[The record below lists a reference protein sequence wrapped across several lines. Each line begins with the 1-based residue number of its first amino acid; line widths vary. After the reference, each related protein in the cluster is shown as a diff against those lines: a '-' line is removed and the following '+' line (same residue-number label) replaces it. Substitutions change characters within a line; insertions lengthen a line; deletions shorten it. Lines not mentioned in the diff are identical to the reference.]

1 MIKIKEL
8 KRLYQINRTFIEFG
22 LIDLIPKQQIPKSY
36 WLMRAGL
43 FWLRNKHKNTT
54 LPERLKLALQSLGPI
69 YIKLG
74 QMLST
79 RRDLLSPVYADQL
92 AYLQDNVPA
101 FCGEQAI
108 QQIENAFGQPID
120 ELFENFDK
128 NALASASIAQVH
140 SAVLKENGKE
150 VVVKVTRPDIEK
162 TIAADIQLMK
172 WLASLV
178 QRFVKDA
185 KRLRPVEVIREYEK
199 TIIDELDL
207 MREGANAI
215 QLRRNFLDSKILYIP
230 EIYSDYC
237 TKNAL
242 VMERIYGIPVSDI
255 EALKA
260 QNTNLKLLAERG
272 VEAFF
277 TQVFRD
283 SFFHA
288 DMHPGNVFVS
298 YEHPEDPQW
307 IGIDCG
313 IVGTLTSE
321 DKRYLAENFLAFF
334 NRDYQ
339 QVAQLH
345 IDSGWVPSD
354 TPVEEFEFAIRAVC
368 EPIFE
373 KPLAEISFGQV
384 LVNLFNTARRFNME
398 VQPQLVLLQK
408 TLLYIEGLG
417 RQLYPQLDL
426 WDTAKPFLENWISEQ
441 VSPKTLLNKVK
452 LKAPFWLEKL
462 PDIPELVYH
471 NLAQT
476 KQLQKQQ
483 ERLISELNKQQQK
496 NNKSRV
502 LTAFAITMSMIS
514 TLLFIQGDNSVS
526 LYFGVATIASWIFAW
541 RSSCRADNKNIN

>member
-8 KRLYQINRTFIEFG
+8 TRLYHISKTFIEYG
-22 LIDLIPKQQIPKSY
+22 LIELVPKAQIPKIY
-36 WLMRAGL
+36 WVLRVCF
-43 FWLRNKHKNTT
+43 FWLSNQHEDKS
-54 LPERLKLALQSLGPI
+54 LPERLRLALQSLGPI

-79 RRDLLSPVYADQL
+79 RRDLLAPIYADQL
-92 AYLQDNVPA
+92 AHLQDNVPA
-101 FCGEQAI
+101 FDGELAI
-108 QQIENAFGQPID
+108 KQIEKSFQQPID
-120 ELFENFDK
+120 SIFDNFDK
-128 NALASASIAQVH
+128 VALASASIAQVH
-140 SAVLKENGKE
+140 TATLKEDGRE
-150 VVVKVTRPDIEK
+150 VVVKVTRPGITK
-162 TIAADIQLMK
+162 TIEADIQLMK
-172 WLASLV
+172 WLAGLV

-199 TIIDELDL
+199 TIMDELDL

-215 QLRRNFLDSKILYIP
+215 QLRRNFLNSKLLYVP

-255 EALKA
+255 EALTA

-298 YEHPEDPQW
+298 YEHPEDPLW

-313 IVGTLTSE
+313 IMGTLTNE

-334 NRDYQ
+334 NRDYK

-354 TPVEEFEFAIRAVC
+354 TAVEEFEFAIRAVC

-373 KPLAEISFGQV
+373 KPLSEISFAQV
-384 LVNLFNTARRFNME
+384 LINLFNTARRFNMQ

-426 WDTAKPFLENWISEQ
+426 WDTAKPFLERWMREQ
-441 VSPKTLLNKVK
+441 VSPKTLINKLK
-452 LKAPFWLEKL
+452 LKAPFWLDKL

-476 KQLQKQQ
+476 KHTQQQQQLLMQRFN
-483 ERLISELNKQQQK
+483 EQQK
-496 NNKSRV
+496 NNNKNQV
-502 LTAFAITMSMIS
+502 ITGLAITIS
-514 TLLFIQGDNSVS
+514 IITALVYLQSDGRFNLYLTIPSV
-526 LYFGVATIASWIFAW
+526 ISWILAW
-541 RSSCRADNKNIN
+541 RFSNRS

>member
-1 MIKIKEL
+1 MIKFKEL
-8 KRLYQINRTFIEFG
+8 SRLYQINKTVIEYG
-22 LIDLIPKQQIPKSY
+22 LIELLPKEHIPFTY
-36 WLMRAGL
+36 RLMRLGL
-43 FWLRNKHKNTT
+43 FWVRSKHKNKS
-54 LPERLKLALQSLGPI
+54 LPERLRLGLQSLGPI

-79 RRDLLSPVYADQL
+79 RRDLLSPIYADQL
-92 AYLQDNVPA
+92 AHLQDNVPP

-108 QQIENAFGQPID
+108 KVIETSLGKPI
-120 ELFENFDK
+120 EQLFADFDA

-140 SAVLKENGKE
+140 SAILLEDGRE
-150 VVVKVTRPDIEK
+150 VVIKVIRPDIEK
-162 TIAADIQLMK
+162 TIQADLQLMR
-172 WLASLV
+172 WLAELM
-178 QRFVKDA
+178 QRFLKDA
-185 KRLRPVEVIREYEK
+185 DRLRPVEVVHEYEK

-215 QLRRNFLDSKILYIP
+215 QLRRNFLDSKLLYVP
-230 EIYSDYC
+230 EIYPDYC

-255 EALKA
+255 ASLKA
-260 QNTNLKLLAERG
+260 QGTDLKLLAERG

-298 YEHPEDPQW
+298 YEHPEDPLW

-313 IVGTLTSE
+313 IVGTLNKD

-334 NRDYQ
+334 NRDYR

-345 IDSGWVPSD
+345 VDSGWVPPE

-373 KPLAEISFGQV
+373 KPLSEISFAQV
-384 LVNLFNTARRFNME
+384 LINLFNTARRYNMK

-426 WDTAKPFLENWISEQ
+426 WDTAKPFLENWMKEQ
-441 VSPKTLLNKVK
+441 ISPKTLLNSIKQ
-452 LKAPFWLEKL
+452 KAPFWLEKL
-462 PDIPELVYH
+462 PELPELIYH
-471 NLAQT
+471 NLSQAKSQQ
-476 KQLQKQQ
+476 KQLVQLT
-483 ERLISELNKQQQK
+483 ESINKQQQK
-496 NNKSRV
+496 NSKNHFYIGISV
-502 LTAFAITMSMIS
+502 TLTLIS
-514 TLLFIQGDNSVS
+514 AMAYLLSDRELALLSAVPGF
-526 LYFGVATIASWIFAW
+526 FAW
-541 RSSCRADNKNIN
+541 LLTWRHSNQQ

>member
-8 KRLYQINRTFIEFG
+8 SRLYQINKTFIEYG
-22 LIDLIPKQQIPKSY
+22 LIELVPKAQIPKSY
-36 WLMRAGL
+36 WLLRLCL
-43 FWLRNKHKNTT
+43 FWLRNQHQDMD
-54 LPERLKLALQSLGPI
+54 LPERLRLSLQSLGPI

-79 RRDLLSPVYADQL
+79 RRDLLAPIYADQL
-92 AYLQDNVPA
+92 AHLQDNVPA
-101 FCGEQAI
+101 FCGDLAI
-108 QQIENAFGQPID
+108 KQIEKSFQCPID
-120 ELFENFDK
+120 EIFDDFDK
-128 NALASASIAQVH
+128 VALASASIAQVH
-140 SAVLKENGKE
+140 TAILKEDGRE
-150 VVVKVTRPDIEK
+150 VVIKVTRPGIKK

-172 WLASLV
+172 WLAALV

-185 KRLRPVEVIREYEK
+185 RRLRPVEVIKEYEK

-215 QLRRNFLDSKILYIP
+215 QLRRNFLNSKVLYVP

-237 TKNAL
+237 TKDAL

-255 EALKA
+255 DALKA
-260 QNTNLKLLAERG
+260 QNTDLKLLAERG

-298 YEHPEDPQW
+298 YEHPEDPLW

-313 IVGTLTSE
+313 IVGTLTNE

-334 NRDYQ
+334 NRDYR
-339 QVAQLH
+339 QVALLH
-345 IDSGWVPSD
+345 IDSGWVPAD

-373 KPLAEISFGQV
+373 KPLSEISFAQV
-384 LVNLFNTARRFNME
+384 LINLFNTARRFNMQ

-426 WDTAKPFLENWISEQ
+426 WDTAKPFLENWMREQ
-441 VSPKTLLNKVK
+441 VSPKTLLNKIK

-471 NLAQT
+471 NLAQS
-476 KQLQKQQ
+476 KQIQQ
-483 ERLISELNKQQQK
+483 QQQLLMQRFNDQQQK
-496 NNKSRV
+496 NNKNQVITS
-502 LTAFAITMSMIS
+502 LAITLSII
-514 TLLFIQGDNSVS
+514 TALFYLQSEGRFN
-526 LYFGVATIASWIFAW
+526 LYFALPAVISWVIAW
-541 RSSCRADNKNIN
+541 RFSNKS

>member
-8 KRLYQINRTFIEFG
+8 TRLYQINKTVIEYG
-22 LIDLIPKQQIPKSY
+22 LIELIPKTQRPKIY
-36 WLMRAGL
+36 WLMRICL
-43 FWLRNKHKNTT
+43 FWVRNKHKQKI
-54 LPERLKLALQSLGPI
+54 LPERLRLSLQTLGPI

-79 RRDLLSPVYADQL
+79 RRDILAPVYADQL
-92 AYLQDNVPA
+92 AHLQDNVSP
-101 FCGEQAI
+101 FCGKLAI
-108 QQIENAFGQPID
+108 QQIEKSFQQPIND
-120 ELFENFDK
+120 IFDNFDET
-128 NALASASIAQVH
+128 ALASASIAQVH
-140 SAVLKENGKE
+140 TAILKEDGRE
-150 VVVKVTRPDIEK
+150 VVVKVTRPNIEK
-162 TIAADIQLMK
+162 TIEADIQLMK

-178 QRFVKDA
+178 QRFVKEA
-185 KRLRPVEVIREYEK
+185 KRLRPVEVIHEYEK
-199 TIIDELDL
+199 TILDELDL

-215 QLRRNFLDSKILYIP
+215 QLRRNFLNSKILYVP

-255 EALKA
+255 DALNA
-260 QNTNLKLLAERG
+260 QNTDLKLLAERG

-298 YEHPEDPQW
+298 YEHPEDPLW

-313 IVGTLTSE
+313 IVGTLTNE

-334 NRDYQ
+334 NRDYR

-345 IDSGWVPSD
+345 IDSGWVPAETSA
-354 TPVEEFEFAIRAVC
+354 EEFEFAIRAVC

-373 KPLAEISFGQV
+373 KPLSEISFAQV
-384 LVNLFNTARRFNME
+384 LINLFNTARRFDMQ

-426 WDTAKPFLENWISEQ
+426 WDTAKPFLEKWMHEQ
-441 VSPKTLLNKVK
+441 VSPKTLINKLK
-452 LKAPFWLEKL
+452 HKAPFWMEKL
-462 PDIPELVYH
+462 PEIPELIYH

-476 KQLQKQQ
+476 KQ
-483 ERLISELNKQQQK
+483 IQQQQAQLIQQLNSQQKK
-496 NNKSRV
+496 NNKAQVMIALAVTFS
-502 LTAFAITMSMIS
+502 LITA
-514 TLLFIQGDNSVS
+514 LFYMQSNIKFS
-526 LYFGVATIASWIFAW
+526 LYFSVPTVISWLASWRLA
-541 RSSCRADNKNIN
+541 NKD

>member
-1 MIKIKEL
+1 MIKRKEL
-8 KRLYQINRTFIEFG
+8 SRLYHITKTFIEYG
-22 LIDLIPKQQIPKSY
+22 LIELLPREHRPIGY
-36 WLMRAGL
+36 RLMRIVL
-43 FWLRNKHKNTT
+43 FWIRTKHQKTP
-54 LPERLKLALQSLGPI
+54 LPERLRLSLQSLGPI

-79 RRDLLSPVYADQL
+79 RRDLLPPIYADQL
-92 AYLQDNVPA
+92 AYLQDNVPP
-101 FCGEQAI
+101 FCGKIAI
-108 QQIENAFGQPID
+108 QQIERSLGKKID
-120 ELFENFDK
+120 ELFDNFDAE
-128 NALASASIAQVH
+128 ALASASIAQVH
-140 SAVLKENGKE
+140 SATLREDNRE
-150 VVVKVTRPDIEK
+150 VVIKVIRPEIHK
-162 TIAADIQLMK
+162 TINADIQLMK
-172 WLASLV
+172 WIAQLV
-178 QRFVKDA
+178 QRFSKDA
-185 KRLRPVEVIREYEK
+185 SRLRPIEVVNEYEK

-215 QLRRNFLDSKILYIP
+215 QLRRNFLDSKLLYVP

-237 TKNAL
+237 TQNVL

-255 EALKA
+255 KALEA
-260 QNTNLKLLAERG
+260 QGTNLKLLAERG

-298 YEHPEDPQW
+298 YEHPDDPLW

-313 IVGTLTSE
+313 IMGTLNNE

-334 NRDYQ
+334 NRDYR

-345 IDSGWVPSD
+345 VDSGWVPED

-373 KPLAEISFGQV
+373 KPLSEISFATV
-384 LVNLFNTARRFNME
+384 LINLFNTARRYNMK

-426 WDTAKPFLENWISEQ
+426 WDTAKPFLENWMKDQI
-441 VSPKTLLNKVK
+441 SPKNLIKK
-452 LKAPFWLEKL
+452 LQQKAPFWLEKL
-462 PDIPELVYH
+462 PDIPELIYH
-471 NLAQT
+471 NLANGKLLHKQQ
-476 KQLQKQQ
+476 KQLI
-483 ERLISELNKQQQK
+483 ESINRQQQN
-496 NNKSRV
+496 NNKNYFYIAMAAT
-502 LTAFAITMSMIS
+502 LTLVSALAYLQTDKNLTIVAGIPAF
-514 TLLFIQGDNSVS
+514 
-526 LYFGVATIASWIFAW
+526 FAW
-541 RSSCRADNKNIN
+541 LLAWYHTNKA

>member
-1 MIKIKEL
+1 MIKRKEL
-8 KRLYQINRTFIEFG
+8 SRLYNINKTIVEYG
-22 LIDLIPKQQIPKSY
+22 LIELIPRKQRPISY
-36 WLMRAGL
+36 TLMRIAL
-43 FWLRNKHKNTT
+43 FWIRTKHKDLS
-54 LPERLKLALQSLGPI
+54 LPERLRLSLQSLGPI

-79 RRDLLSPVYADQL
+79 RRDLLPPIFADQL
-92 AYLQDNVPA
+92 AYLQDNVPP
-101 FCGEQAI
+101 FCGELAI
-108 QQIENAFGQPID
+108 KQIEQSLGKRID
-120 ELFENFDK
+120 ELFENFDAT
-128 NALASASIAQVH
+128 ALASASIAQVH
-140 SAVLKENGKE
+140 TATLREDNRE
-150 VVVKVTRPDIEK
+150 VVIKVIRPEIKK
-162 TIAADIQLMK
+162 TIEADIQLMK
-172 WLASLV
+172 WIAQLM
-178 QRFVKDA
+178 QRFIKEA
-185 KRLRPVEVIREYEK
+185 ERLRPVEVIHEYEK

-215 QLRRNFLDSKILYIP
+215 QLRRNFLGSKLLYVP

-237 TKNAL
+237 TQNVL

-255 EALKA
+255 AALEA
-260 QNTNLKLLAERG
+260 QGTDFKLLAERG

-298 YEHPEDPQW
+298 YEHPEDPLW

-313 IVGTLTSE
+313 IVGTLNNE

-334 NRDYQ
+334 NRDYR

-345 IDSGWVPSD
+345 VDSGWVPDD

-373 KPLAEISFGQV
+373 KPLSEISFATV
-384 LVNLFNTARRFNME
+384 LINLFNTARRYNMK

-426 WDTAKPFLENWISEQ
+426 WDTAKPFLENWMKDQ
-441 VSPKTLLNKVK
+441 VSPKSLLKK
-452 LKAPFWLEKL
+452 MQQKAPFWLEKL
-462 PDIPELVYH
+462 PEIPELVYH
-471 NLAQT
+471 NLAQG
-476 KQLQKQQ
+476 KSLQKQQ
-483 ERLISELNKQQQK
+483 KQLIESLNRQQK
-496 NNKSRV
+496 NNSKSYFYIGIGATLTLVSALAYLQSDKELTIIAAIPAV
-502 LTAFAITMSMIS
+502 LAW
-514 TLLFIQGDNSVS
+514 LV
-526 LYFGVATIASWIFAW
+526 AW
-541 RSSCRADNKNIN
+541 RKTRG

>member
-8 KRLYQINRTFIEFG
+8 SRLYQINKTFIEYG
-22 LIDLIPKQQIPKSY
+22 LIELIPKTQIPKSY
-36 WLMRAGL
+36 WLMRIVL
-43 FWLRNKHKNTT
+43 FWLHNKHKK
-54 LPERLKLALQSLGPI
+54 LSSAERLRLSLQSLGPI

-79 RRDLLSPVYADQL
+79 RRDLLAPIYADQL
-92 AYLQDNVPA
+92 AHLQDNVPP
-101 FCGEQAI
+101 FCGDLAI
-108 QQIENAFGQPID
+108 KQIEEAFQRPID
-120 ELFENFDK
+120 EIFDDFDK
-128 NALASASIAQVH
+128 TALASASIAQVH
-140 SAVLKENGKE
+140 TAILKEDGRE

-162 TIAADIQLMK
+162 TITADIQLMK
-172 WLASLV
+172 WLAALM

-185 KRLRPVEVIREYEK
+185 KRLRPVEVINEYEK
-199 TIIDELDL
+199 TILDELDL

-215 QLRRNFLDSKILYIP
+215 QLRRNFLDSKLLYVP

-255 EALKA
+255 NALKA

-298 YEHPEDPQW
+298 YEHPEDPLW

-313 IVGTLTSE
+313 IVGTLTNE

-334 NRDYQ
+334 NRDYR

-345 IDSGWVPSD
+345 IDSGWVPED

-373 KPLAEISFGQV
+373 KPLSEISFAQV
-384 LVNLFNTARRFNME
+384 LINLFNTARRFDMQ

-426 WDTAKPFLENWISEQ
+426 WDTAKPFLENWMLEQ
-441 VSPKTLLNKVK
+441 VSPKTLLKKLK

-476 KQLQKQQ
+476 KQIQQ
-483 ERLISELNKQQQK
+483 QQQLLIQRLNEQQQK
-496 NNKSRV
+496 NSKSQV
-502 LTAFAITMSMIS
+502 ITALAITFSIIA
-514 TLLFIQGDNSVS
+514 TLFYLQSNDKFS
-526 LYFGVATIASWIFAW
+526 LYFGIPAVISWVLAW
-541 RSSCRADNKNIN
+541 RFTNKK

>member
-1 MIKIKEL
+1 MIKINEL
-8 KRLYQINRTFIEFG
+8 TRLYQINKTFVEYG
-22 LIDLIPKQQIPKSY
+22 LIELIPKAHIPKSY
-36 WLMRAGL
+36 WLMRFCL
-43 FWLRNKHKNTT
+43 FWLRNQHKQTS
-54 LPERLKLALQSLGPI
+54 LAERLRLSLQSLGPI

-79 RRDLLSPVYADQL
+79 RRDLLPPIYADQL
-92 AYLQDNVPA
+92 AHLQDNVPA
-101 FCGEQAI
+101 FCGELAI
-108 QQIENAFGQPID
+108 QQIEKSFQRPID
-120 ELFENFDK
+120 ELFDDFDK
-128 NALASASIAQVH
+128 TALASASIAQVH
-140 SAVLKENGKE
+140 TATLKEDGRA
-150 VVVKVTRPDIEK
+150 VVIKVTRPDIGK

-172 WLASLV
+172 WLAALV
-178 QRFVKDA
+178 QRFLKDA
-185 KRLRPVEVIREYEK
+185 KRLRPVEVIKEYEK
-199 TIIDELDL
+199 TIVDELDL

-215 QLRRNFLDSKILYIP
+215 QLRRNFLNSNILYIP

-255 EALKA
+255 DALKA

-298 YEHPEDPQW
+298 YEHPEDPLW

-313 IVGTLTSE
+313 IVGTLTNE

-334 NRDYQ
+334 NRDYR

-345 IDSGWVPSD
+345 IDSGWVPSE

-373 KPLAEISFGQV
+373 KPLSEISFAQV
-384 LVNLFNTARRFNME
+384 LINLFNTARRFDMQ

-426 WDTAKPFLENWISEQ
+426 WDTAKPFLENWMREQ
-441 VSPKTLLNKVK
+441 VSPKNLIKK
-452 LKAPFWLEKL
+452 LKFKAPFWLEKL
-462 PDIPELVYH
+462 PEIPELVYH

-476 KQLQKQQ
+476 KQVQQ
-483 ERLISELNKQQQK
+483 QQQLLIQHLNEQQQK
-496 NNKSRV
+496 NNKNQV
-502 LTAFAITMSMIS
+502 ITALAITLSIIT
-514 TLLFIQGDNSVS
+514 TLFYLQSNVSFS
-526 LYFGVATIASWIFAW
+526 LYFSVPAVISWIVAW
-541 RSSCRADNKNIN
+541 RFTNKP

>member
-1 MIKIKEL
+1 
-8 KRLYQINRTFIEFG
+8 
-22 LIDLIPKQQIPKSY
+22 
-36 WLMRAGL
+36 
-43 FWLRNKHKNTT
+43 
-54 LPERLKLALQSLGPI
+54 
-69 YIKLG
+69 
-74 QMLST
+74 MLST
-79 RRDLLSPVYADQL
+79 RRDLLAPIYADQL
-92 AYLQDNVPA
+92 AHLQDNVPA
-101 FCGEQAI
+101 FCGDLAI
-108 QQIENAFGQPID
+108 KQIEKSFQRPID
-120 ELFENFDK
+120 DIFDDFDK
-128 NALASASIAQVH
+128 VALASASIAQVH
-140 SAVLKENGKE
+140 TAILKEDGRE
-150 VVVKVTRPDIEK
+150 VVIKVTRPGIKK

-172 WLASLV
+172 WLAALV

-185 KRLRPVEVIREYEK
+185 RRLRPVEVIKEYEK

-215 QLRRNFLDSKILYIP
+215 QLRRNFLNSKVLYVP

-237 TKNAL
+237 TKDAL

-260 QNTNLKLLAERG
+260 QKTDLKLLAERG

-298 YEHPEDPQW
+298 YEHPEDPLW

-313 IVGTLTSE
+313 IVGTLTNE

-334 NRDYQ
+334 NRDYR

-345 IDSGWVPSD
+345 IDSGWVPAD
-354 TPVEEFEFAIRAVC
+354 TAVEEFEFAIRAVC

-373 KPLAEISFGQV
+373 KPLSEISFAQV
-384 LVNLFNTARRFNME
+384 LINLFNTARRFNMQ

-426 WDTAKPFLENWISEQ
+426 WDTAKPFLENWMREQ
-441 VSPKTLLNKVK
+441 VSPKTLINKIK

-471 NLAQT
+471 NLAQS
-476 KQLQKQQ
+476 KQIQQ
-483 ERLISELNKQQQK
+483 QQQLLMQRFNDQQQK
-496 NNKSRV
+496 NNKNQVVTS
-502 LTAFAITMSMIS
+502 LAITLSII
-514 TLLFIQGDNSVS
+514 TALFYLQSEGRFN
-526 LYFGVATIASWIFAW
+526 LYFALPAVISWALAW
-541 RSSCRADNKNIN
+541 RFSNKP

>member
-1 MIKIKEL
+1 MKIKEL
-8 KRLYQINRTFIEFG
+8 SRLYQINKTFIEYG
-22 LIDLIPKQQIPKSY
+22 LIELIPKAQIPKSY
-36 WLMRAGL
+36 WLMRLSL
-43 FWLRNKHKNTT
+43 FWLRNQYKKTP
-54 LPERLKLALQSLGPI
+54 LPERLRLSLQSLGPI

-79 RRDLLSPVYADQL
+79 RRDLLPPIYADQL
-92 AYLQDNVPA
+92 AHLQDNVPA
-101 FCGEQAI
+101 FCGDLAI
-108 QQIENAFGQPID
+108 QQIEKSFQRPID
-120 ELFENFDK
+120 DIFDNFDK
-128 NALASASIAQVH
+128 AALASASIAQVH
-140 SAVLKENGKE
+140 TAILKEDGRE
-150 VVVKVTRPDIEK
+150 VVIKVTRPNIGK
-162 TIAADIQLMK
+162 TIEADIQLMK
-172 WLASLV
+172 WLAMLV

-185 KRLRPVEVIREYEK
+185 KRLRPVEVIHEYEK
-199 TIIDELDL
+199 TILDELDL

-215 QLRRNFLDSKILYIP
+215 QLRRNFLNSKVLYIP

-255 EALKA
+255 DALKA

-298 YEHPEDPQW
+298 YEHPEDPLW

-313 IVGTLTSE
+313 IVGTLTNE

-334 NRDYQ
+334 NRNYR

-345 IDSGWVPSD
+345 IDSGWVPAN

-373 KPLAEISFGQV
+373 KPLSEISFAQV
-384 LVNLFNTARRFNME
+384 LINLFNTARRFNMQ

-426 WDTAKPFLENWISEQ
+426 WDTAKPFLEKWMREQ
-441 VSPKTLLNKVK
+441 VSPKTLLNKLK

-476 KQLQKQQ
+476 KQIQQ
-483 ERLISELNKQQQK
+483 QQQLLIQRINEQQQK
-496 NNKSRV
+496 NNKSQV
-502 LTAFAITMSMIS
+502 ITALSITLSIIAA
-514 TLLFIQGDNSVS
+514 LFYLQSNAMFS
-526 LYFGVATIASWIFAW
+526 LYFGIPAVISWVLAW
-541 RSSCRADNKNIN
+541 RFSNKP

>member
-8 KRLYQINRTFIEFG
+8 SRLYRINKTVIEYG
-22 LIDLIPKQQIPKSY
+22 LIDLIPTNQVPKSY
-36 WLMRAGL
+36 WIMRVFF
-43 FWLRNKHKNTT
+43 FWLRRQHKQKT
-54 LPERLKLALQSLGPI
+54 LPERLRLSLQSLGPI

-79 RRDLLSPVYADQL
+79 RRDLLPPVYAEQL
-92 AYLQDNVPA
+92 AYLQDNVPP
-101 FCGEQAI
+101 FCGDLAI
-108 QQIENAFGQPID
+108 KQIEGAFQRPID
-120 ELFENFDK
+120 EIFDDFNK
-128 NALASASIAQVH
+128 TALASASIAQVH
-140 SAVLKENGKE
+140 TATLKEDGRE
-150 VVVKVTRPDIEK
+150 VVIKVTRPGIEK

-172 WLASLV
+172 WLAALT
-178 QRFVKDA
+178 QRFVKEA
-185 KRLRPVEVIREYEK
+185 KRLRPVEVIDEYEK

-215 QLRRNFLDSKILYIP
+215 QLRRNFLHSNVLYIP

-255 EALKA
+255 DALKA
-260 QNTNLKLLAERG
+260 QGTNLKLLAERG

-298 YEHPEDPQW
+298 YEHPEDPLW

-313 IVGTLTSE
+313 IVGTLNNE

-334 NRDYQ
+334 NRDYR

-345 IDSGWVPSD
+345 IDSGWVPEN
-354 TPVEEFEFAIRAVC
+354 TPVDEFEFAIRAVC

-373 KPLAEISFGQV
+373 KPLSEISFAQV
-384 LVNLFNTARRFNME
+384 LINLFNTARRFDMQ

-426 WDTAKPFLENWISEQ
+426 WDTAKPFLENWMREQ
-441 VSPKTLLNKVK
+441 VSPKTLLKK
-452 LKAPFWLEKL
+452 LKNKAPFWLEKL

-471 NLAQT
+471 NLSQT
-476 KQLQKQQ
+476 KQIQQQQKLLI
-483 ERLISELNKQQQK
+483 ERLNEQQQK
-496 NNKSRV
+496 NNKNQV
-502 LTAFAITMSMIS
+502 LTALAITLSIIAA
-514 TLLFIQGDNSVS
+514 LFYQRTEVTFS
-526 LYFGVATIASWIFAW
+526 LYFGIPAVISWVLAFG
-541 RSSCRADNKNIN
+541 SSKKY

>member
-1 MIKIKEL
+1 MIKLKEL
-8 KRLYQINRTFIEFG
+8 SRLYDINKTIIEYG
-22 LIDLIPKQQIPKSY
+22 LVELLPREHRPISY
-36 WLMRAGL
+36 TLMRIVL
-43 FWLRNKHKNTT
+43 FWIRTKHKDLS
-54 LPERLKLALQSLGPI
+54 LPERLRLSLQSLGPI

-79 RRDLLSPVYADQL
+79 RRDLLPPIFADQL
-92 AYLQDNVPA
+92 AYLQDNVPPFA
-101 FCGEQAI
+101 GELAI
-108 QQIENAFGQPID
+108 QQIERSLGKSIN
-120 ELFENFDK
+120 ELFDNFDAT
-128 NALASASIAQVH
+128 ALASASIAQVH
-140 SAVLKENGKE
+140 TATLREDNRE
-150 VVVKVTRPDIEK
+150 VVIKVIRPEIEK
-162 TIAADIQLMK
+162 TIEADIQLMK
-172 WLASLV
+172 WIARLM
-178 QRFVKDA
+178 QRFLKEA
-185 KRLRPVEVIREYEK
+185 ERLRPVEVVHEYEK

-215 QLRRNFLDSKILYIP
+215 QLRRNFLNSKVLYVP

-237 TKNAL
+237 TKQVL

-255 EALKA
+255 PALEA
-260 QNTNLKLLAERG
+260 QGTNLKLLAERG

-298 YEHPEDPQW
+298 YEHPEDPLW

-313 IVGTLTSE
+313 IVGTLNNE

-334 NRDYQ
+334 NRDYR

-345 IDSGWVPSD
+345 IDSGWVPEE

-373 KPLAEISFGQV
+373 KPLSEISFATV
-384 LVNLFNTARRFNME
+384 LINLFNTARRYNMK

-426 WDTAKPFLENWISEQ
+426 WDTAKPFLENWMKDQ
-441 VSPKTLLNKVK
+441 VSPKTLMKK
-452 LKAPFWLEKL
+452 LQQKAPFWLEKL
-462 PDIPELVYH
+462 PEIPELVYH
-471 NLAQT
+471 NLANG
-476 KQLQKQQ
+476 KSLQRQQ
-483 ERLISELNKQQQK
+483 QKLIESINQQQK
-496 NNKSRV
+496 NNSKNYFYIGMGAT
-502 LTAFAITMSMIS
+502 LTLISALAYLQTDKNLAILAGIP
-514 TLLFIQGDNSVS
+514 G
-526 LYFGVATIASWIFAW
+526 IFMWFMAW
-541 RSSCRADNKNIN
+541 CHTNRL

>member
-1 MIKIKEL
+1 MIKFKEL
-8 KRLYQINRTFIEFG
+8 TRLYQINRTIIEYG
-22 LIDLIPKQQIPKSY
+22 LIELLPREHRPFSY
-36 WLMRAGL
+36 TLMHFSL
-43 FWLRNKHKNTT
+43 FWIRPQHKTKTLAQRLR
-54 LPERLKLALQSLGPI
+54 LSLQSLGPI

-79 RRDLLSPVYADQL
+79 RRDLLPPIYADQL
-92 AYLQDNVPA
+92 AYLQDKVPP

-108 QQIENAFGQPID
+108 KQIEFSLGKPID
-120 ELFENFDK
+120 QLFANFDST
-128 NALASASIAQVH
+128 ALASASIAQVH
-140 SAVLKENGKE
+140 TATLIEDQREIVIKVL
-150 VVVKVTRPDIEK
+150 RPNIEK
-162 TIAADIQLMK
+162 TIQADLQLMK
-172 WLASLV
+172 WLAKLM
-178 QRFVKDA
+178 QRFLKDA
-185 KRLRPVEVIREYEK
+185 DRLRPVEVVREYEK

-207 MREGANAI
+207 TREGANAI
-215 QLRRNFLDSKILYIP
+215 QLRRNFLDSKLLYVP

-237 TKNAL
+237 TQNVL

-255 EALKA
+255 ESLKA
-260 QNTNLKLLAERG
+260 QGTDLKLLAERG

-298 YEHPEDPQW
+298 YEHPEDPLW

-313 IVGTLTSE
+313 IMGTLNNE

-334 NRDYQ
+334 NRDYR

-345 IDSGWVPSD
+345 VDSGWVPAD

-373 KPLAEISFGQV
+373 KPLSEISFAQI
-384 LVNLFNTARRFNME
+384 LINLFNTARRYNMK

-426 WDTAKPFLENWISEQ
+426 WDTAKPFLENWMKDQI
-441 VSPKTLLNKVK
+441 SPKNLLKKIQN
-452 LKAPFWLEKL
+452 KAPFWLEKL
-462 PDIPELVYH
+462 PELPELLYH
-471 NLAQT
+471 NLAQS
-476 KQLQKQQ
+476 KSMQEQQ
-483 ERLISELNKQQQK
+483 IKLLEAL
-496 NNKSRV
+496 NNKKRDCVKSS
-502 LTAFAITMSMIS
+502 FYM
-514 TLLFIQGDNSVS
+514 LLAATF
-526 LYFGVATIASWIFAW
+526 TIASTLIYLMADQDLALIIAIPAFFSWLFAW
-541 RSSCRADNKNIN
+541 SYTNKH

>member
-1 MIKIKEL
+1 MKIQEL
-8 KRLYQINRTFIEFG
+8 SRLYQINKTFIEYG
-22 LIDLIPKQQIPKSY
+22 LIELVPSTQIPKTY
-36 WLMRAGL
+36 WLMRIVL
-43 FWLRNKHKNTT
+43 FWLRHKHKK
-54 LPERLKLALQSLGPI
+54 LSAAERLRLSLQSLGPI

-79 RRDLLSPVYADQL
+79 RRDLLPPVYADQL
-92 AYLQDNVPA
+92 AHLQDNVPA
-101 FCGEQAI
+101 FCGELAI
-108 QQIENAFGQPID
+108 QQIEKAFQRPIED
-120 ELFENFDK
+120 IFDNFDK
-128 NALASASIAQVH
+128 TALASASIAQVH
-140 SAVLKENGKE
+140 TAILKEDGRE
-150 VVVKVTRPDIEK
+150 VVIKVTRPDIEK
-162 TIAADIQLMK
+162 TISADIQLMK
-172 WLASLV
+172 WLAALV

-185 KRLRPVEVIREYEK
+185 KRLRPVEVINEYEK

-215 QLRRNFLDSKILYIP
+215 QLRRNFLDSKLLYVP

-255 EALKA
+255 DALKA

-298 YEHPEDPQW
+298 YEHPEDPLW

-313 IVGTLTSE
+313 IVGTLTNE
-321 DKRYLAENFLAFF
+321 DKRYLTENFLAFF
-334 NRDYQ
+334 NRDYR

-345 IDSGWVPSD
+345 IDSGWVPED

-373 KPLAEISFGQV
+373 KPLSEISFAQV
-384 LVNLFNTARRFNME
+384 LINLFNTARRFNMQ

-426 WDTAKPFLENWISEQ
+426 WDTAKPFLENWMLEQ
-441 VSPKTLLNKVK
+441 VSPKTLLKKLK

-476 KQLQKQQ
+476 KQIQQ
-483 ERLISELNKQQQK
+483 QQQQLIQQLNEQQQK
-496 NNKSRV
+496 NSKSQV
-502 LTAFAITMSMIS
+502 ITALAITFSLIAA
-514 TLLFIQGDNSVS
+514 LFYLQSNERFS
-526 LYFGVATIASWIFAW
+526 LYFSLPAVISWVLAW
-541 RSSCRADNKNIN
+541 RFTNKP

>member
-1 MIKIKEL
+1 MIKRKEL
-8 KRLYQINRTFIEFG
+8 SRLYNINKTIIEYG
-22 LIDLIPKQQIPKSY
+22 LIELLPREHRPFSY
-36 WLMRAGL
+36 TLMRIVL
-43 FWLRNKHKNTT
+43 FWLRPQHQDLS
-54 LPERLKLALQSLGPI
+54 LPERLRLSLQSLGPI

-79 RRDLLSPVYADQL
+79 RRDLLPPEFADQL
-92 AYLQDNVPA
+92 AYLQDNVPP
-101 FCGEQAI
+101 FCGHLAI
-108 QQIENAFGQPID
+108 EQIEQSLGKKVD
-120 ELFENFDK
+120 ELFENFDDK
-128 NALASASIAQVH
+128 ALASASIAQVH
-140 SAVLKENGKE
+140 TATLREDNRE
-150 VVVKVTRPDIEK
+150 VVIKVIRPEIDK
-162 TIAADIQLMK
+162 TIHADIQLMK
-172 WLASLV
+172 WIAQLM
-178 QRFVKDA
+178 QRFIKEA
-185 KRLRPVEVIREYEK
+185 ERLRPVEVIHEYEK
-199 TIIDELDL
+199 TIVDELNL

-215 QLRRNFLDSKILYIP
+215 QLRRNFLGSKLLYVP

-237 TKNAL
+237 TQNVL

-255 EALKA
+255 ETLKA
-260 QNTNLKLLAERG
+260 HGVDFKLLAERG

-298 YEHPEDPQW
+298 YEHPEDPLW

-313 IVGTLTSE
+313 IVGTLSNE

-334 NRDYQ
+334 NRDYR

-345 IDSGWVPSD
+345 VDSGWVPED

-373 KPLAEISFGQV
+373 KPLSEISFATV
-384 LVNLFNTARRFNME
+384 LINLFNTARRYEMK

-426 WDTAKPFLENWISEQ
+426 WDTAKPFLENWMKEQ
-441 VSPKTLLNKVK
+441 VSPKSLLKKVQ

-462 PDIPELVYH
+462 PEIPELVYH
-471 NLAQT
+471 NLAAGKSLQRQQ
-476 KQLQKQQ
+476 KQLIDSVN
-483 ERLISELNKQQQK
+483 RQQK
-496 NNKSRV
+496 NSTRSYFYNAIAAT
-502 LTAFAITMSMIS
+502 LTLVSALAYLQADENLAIIAGIPAICSW
-514 TLLFIQGDNSVS
+514 LL
-526 LYFGVATIASWIFAW
+526 AW
-541 RSSCRADNKNIN
+541 RCSNKN

>member
-1 MIKIKEL
+1 MKLKEL
-8 KRLYQINRTFIEFG
+8 SRLYQINKTVIEYG
-22 LIDLIPKQQIPKSY
+22 LIELLPKEHIPFSY
-36 WLMRAGL
+36 RLMRLTL
-43 FWLRNKHKNTT
+43 FWLKNKHKNTD
-54 LPERLKLALQSLGPI
+54 LAQRLRLSLQSLGPI

-79 RRDLLSPVYADQL
+79 RRDLLPAVYADQL
-92 AYLQDNVPA
+92 AHLQDNVPA
-101 FCGEQAI
+101 FCGELAI
-108 QQIENAFGQPID
+108 KQIEKSFNRPIKA
-120 ELFENFDK
+120 LFDNFDK
-128 NALASASIAQVH
+128 TALASASIAQVH
-140 SAVLKENGKE
+140 TATLKEDGRE
-150 VVVKVTRPDIEK
+150 VVIKVTRPGIEK
-162 TIAADIQLMK
+162 TIQADLQLMK
-172 WLASLV
+172 WLAALM
-178 QRFVKDA
+178 QRFLKDA
-185 KRLRPVEVIREYEK
+185 DRLRPVEVVQEYEK

-215 QLRRNFLDSKILYIP
+215 QLRRNFLDSKVLYVP
-230 EIYSDYC
+230 EIYPDYC
-237 TKNAL
+237 TKDAL

-255 EALKA
+255 ESLKA

-298 YEHPEDPQW
+298 YEHPEDPLW

-313 IVGTLTSE
+313 IVGTLNNE

-334 NRDYQ
+334 NRDYR

-345 IDSGWVPSD
+345 VDSGWVPPE

-373 KPLAEISFGQV
+373 KPLSEISFAQV
-384 LVNLFNTARRFNME
+384 LINLFNTARRYNMK

-426 WDTAKPFLENWISEQ
+426 WDTAKPFLENWMKEQ
-441 VSPKTLLNKVK
+441 VSPKTLMKK
-452 LKAPFWLEKL
+452 MQQKAPFWLEKL
-462 PDIPELVYH
+462 PELPELVYH
-471 NLAQT
+471 NLSQS
-476 KQLQKQQ
+476 K
-483 ERLISELNKQQQK
+483 KQQQQLSLLTESINRQQR
-496 NNKSRV
+496 NNSKSYFYIGAGFTFSIISA
-502 LTAFAITMSMIS
+502 LAYMKPDQDLALFFAVPAVFSW
-514 TLLFIQGDNSVS
+514 LL
-526 LYFGVATIASWIFAW
+526 AW
-541 RSSCRADNKNIN
+541 NHTNKG

>member
-8 KRLYQINRTFIEFG
+8 SRLYQINKNVIEYG
-22 LIDLIPKQQIPKSY
+22 LIELIPAAHIPKTY
-36 WLMRAGL
+36 WIMRVCL
-43 FWLRNKHKNTT
+43 FWLRNQHQHIS
-54 LPERLKLALQSLGPI
+54 LPERLRLSLQSLGPI

-79 RRDLLSPVYADQL
+79 RRDLLPPIFADQL
-92 AYLQDNVPA
+92 AHLQDNVPP
-101 FCGEQAI
+101 FCGELAI
-108 QQIENAFGQPID
+108 QQIQKAFQRPID
-120 ELFENFDK
+120 EIFENFDK
-128 NALASASIAQVH
+128 TALASASIAQVH
-140 SAVLKENGKE
+140 TAILKENGKE
-150 VVVKVTRPDIEK
+150 VVIKVTRPNIIK

-172 WLASLV
+172 WLASLM

-185 KRLRPVEVIREYEK
+185 QRLRPVEVINEYEK
-199 TIIDELDL
+199 TILDELDL
-207 MREGANAI
+207 MREAANAI
-215 QLRRNFLDSKILYIP
+215 QLRRNFLNSKVLYVP

-237 TKNAL
+237 TKDAL

-255 EALKA
+255 TALKA

-298 YEHPEDPQW
+298 YEHPEDPLW

-313 IVGTLTSE
+313 IVGTLTNE

-334 NRDYQ
+334 NRDYR

-345 IDSGWVPSD
+345 IDSGWVPPE

-373 KPLAEISFGQV
+373 KPLSEISFAQV
-384 LVNLFNTARRFNME
+384 LINLFNTARRFNMQ

-408 TLLYIEGLG
+408 TLLYVEGLG

-426 WDTAKPFLENWISEQ
+426 WDTAKPFLENWMREQ
-441 VSPKTLLNKVK
+441 VSPKTLINKLK

-462 PDIPELVYH
+462 PDIPELIYH

-476 KQLQKQQ
+476 RQIQQQQKQLVQQ
-483 ERLISELNKQQQK
+483 LNEQQQK
-496 NNKSRV
+496 NGQSQV
-502 LTAFAITMSMIS
+502 LTALALTFSIVSA
-514 TLLFIQGDNSVS
+514 LFYLQEKEVFS
-526 LYFGVATIASWIFAW
+526 LYFGIPAVISWVLAW
-541 RSSCRADNKNIN
+541 RFTKKS